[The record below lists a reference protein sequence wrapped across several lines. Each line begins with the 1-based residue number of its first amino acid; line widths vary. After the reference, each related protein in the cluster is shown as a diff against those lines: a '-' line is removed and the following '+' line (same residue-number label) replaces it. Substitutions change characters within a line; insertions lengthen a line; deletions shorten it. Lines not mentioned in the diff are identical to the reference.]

1 MSLKTFDIAG
11 MRLAAYDAGSGP
23 PLVLIHGQFG
33 DHQDWWPVLD
43 PLSRE
48 FRVFAVDLPGYGA
61 SAKPRR
67 RYTPEFFVETLH
79 ALFQSAGIANAILAG
94 NSWGGSLAMSYAL
107 RYPARALALVGS
119 AGIRRYSAEELSLIY
134 SRLNPDYL
142 ASMRPEDARL
152 LFSQLFPVPSENSR
166 RYIEKQAAMISRPD
180 YADYAAMLAQAI
192 PLAHEYN
199 LLHRLPEIQVP
210 TLVLW
215 GNQDSRIPVEHAR
228 TAAGLI
234 PGARLEILPGVGHMP
249 QIEAPE
255 AFLLALRSF
264 AAGLQK

>member
-1 MSLKTFDIAG
+1 MSLKTFDAAG

-23 PLVLIHGQFG
+23 ALVLIHGQFG
-33 DHQDWWPVLD
+33 DHQDWWPVLE

-48 FRVFAVDLPGYGA
+48 FRVLAVDLPGYGA

-67 RYTPEFFVETLH
+67 PYTVEFFVDTLH
-79 ALFQSAGIANAILAG
+79 ALLQSAGIPDAILAG
-94 NSWGGSLAMSYAL
+94 NSWGGSLAISYVL

-119 AGIRRYSAEELSLIY
+119 AGIRRYSQDELSLIY

-142 ASMRPEDARL
+142 AGMRPEDARL
-152 LFSQLFPVPSENSR
+152 LFSRLFPAPSEHTR
-166 RYIEKQAAMISRPD
+166 RYIEKQAAMIARPD

-210 TLVLW
+210 TLILW
-215 GNQDSRIPVEHAR
+215 GDQDSRIPVENAH

-234 PGARLEILPGVGHMP
+234 PGARLEILPGAGHMP

-255 AFLLALRSF
+255 RFVHVIRSF

>member
-1 MSLKTFDIAG
+1 MSLKTFEAAG

-23 PLVLIHGQFG
+23 PLVLLHGQFG
-33 DHQDWWPVLD
+33 DHQDWWPVLQ

-67 RYTPEFFVETLH
+67 RYTAGFFVETLH
-79 ALFQSAGIANAILAG
+79 ELLQSAGIQHPILAG
-94 NSWGGSLAMSYAL
+94 NSWGGSIAISYAL
-107 RYPARALALVGS
+107 RHPAQALVLVGS
-119 AGIRRYSAEELSLIY
+119 AGIRRYSAEELGAIY
-134 SRLNPDYL
+134 ARLNPGYL
-142 ASMRPEDARL
+142 AGMKPADARA

-166 RYIEKQAAMISRPD
+166 RYIEKQAAMTLRPD

-199 LLHRLPEIQVP
+199 LRDRLPEIPVP
-210 TLVLW
+210 ALILW
-215 GNQDSRIPVEHAR
+215 GELDSRIPVENAHI
-228 TAAGLI
+228 AAASI
-234 PGARLEILPGVGHMP
+234 PGARLEILPGAGHMP

-255 AFLLALRSF
+255 HFVRCLRSF
-264 AAGLQK
+264 ASTLQK